1 MLRALQAP
9 AIIIF
14 LKYSFLNVIT
24 SWGKDIEH
32 NGQMVHGEVDLGGE
46 LETNSGLPGGSCSSL
61 DVSSTIS
68 LLAEGSELAILSPS
82 FPFMNASRLA
92 GKRMSFTLMI
102 RESNMEKTGN

>member
-1 MLRALQAP
+1 
-9 AIIIF
+9 
-14 LKYSFLNVIT
+14 
-24 SWGKDIEH
+24 
-32 NGQMVHGEVDLGGE
+32 MVHGEVDLGGE

-102 RESNMEKTGN
+102 RQSNMEKDRNLNFPIENWLHLFDGKFLKSLSLCSG